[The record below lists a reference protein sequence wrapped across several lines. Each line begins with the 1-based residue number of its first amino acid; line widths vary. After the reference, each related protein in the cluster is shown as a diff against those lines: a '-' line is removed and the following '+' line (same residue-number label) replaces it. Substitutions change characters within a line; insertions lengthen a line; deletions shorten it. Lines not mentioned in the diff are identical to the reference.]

1 MANNGHAVPQNRP
14 SPGLS
19 MDLEELR
26 AFLAVAETG
35 SFLTAAKSLRLSR
48 ATLRRRIDQLEAR
61 AGVPL
66 VDRTR
71 VGASLTEAG
80 AVLAQRGRLMVQEA
94 NALIESVR
102 EAGGE
107 PAGVLRVLLP
117 IGLPPHVLTPMLTF
131 VRNKYPRLSFRLNFS
146 EDPIGG
152 LLENID
158 LAVHFGER
166 SPVGP
171 WVSRELVRVR
181 VWAVASA
188 DYLAQ
193 RGTPQSAEDLA
204 RHDLL
209 AWELPGEDGRLWPM
223 LSGGT
228 FSVTPVLVTKH
239 IHLLRQFAI
248 AGLGIALVPDA
259 MLPDPGLPEGALV
272 PVLPKLIGKEIA
284 LRVVLPAV
292 LSEIPRI
299 KAMLELLRPFL
310 GEIGL

>member
-1 MANNGHAVPQNRP
+1 
-14 SPGLS
+14 

-35 SFLTAAKSLRLSR
+35 SFLTAAKSLKLSR

-80 AVLAQRGRLMVQEA
+80 SVLAKRGRLMVQEA

-102 EAGGE
+102 ELGGE
-107 PAGVLRVLLP
+107 PAGVLRILLP
-117 IGLPPHVLTPMLTF
+117 IGLPPHVITPMLAF
-131 VRNKYPRLSFRLNFS
+131 VRSKYPRLLFRLHFS

-152 LLENID
+152 LLENVD
-158 LAVHFGER
+158 LALHFGER

-181 VWAVASA
+181 MWAIASA

-193 RGTPQSAEDLA
+193 RGTPQSIEDLTK
-204 RHDLL
+204 HDLM
-209 AWELPGEDGRLWPM
+209 AWEVPGEDGRIWPT
-223 LSGGT
+223 LGGGT
-228 FSVTPVLVTKH
+228 FSVTPVLVTRH

-259 MLPDPGLPEGALV
+259 MLPDPGVPPGALL
-272 PVLPKLIGKEIA
+272 PVLPDVVGKEVA
-284 LRVVLPAV
+284 LRIIVPAV

-299 KAMLELLRPFL
+299 RTMVDLLQPIL
-310 GEIGL
+310 GELGL